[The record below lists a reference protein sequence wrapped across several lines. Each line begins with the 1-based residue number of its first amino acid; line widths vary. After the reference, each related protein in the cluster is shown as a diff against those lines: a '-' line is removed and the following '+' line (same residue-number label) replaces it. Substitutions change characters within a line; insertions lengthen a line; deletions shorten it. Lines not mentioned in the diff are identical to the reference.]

1 MQKPMIT
8 KIDKHPPTSEF
19 RLPLTT
25 PMSTNRKANL
35 KKSPQLPLCRTLEPS
50 RTSYRVSD
58 NTLWH
63 IEGFPI
69 SLVSRDYFSY
79 RHGSI
84 PAKSELKSS
93 AIQAAED
100 ASEKEKVWKV
110 SFRRNK
116 SKEHFELYTAKKQR
130 CSNLQP
136 SQSSECAKGSRL
148 DQKDKWKYA
157 E

>member
-1 MQKPMIT
+1 MSF
-8 KIDKHPPTSEF
+8 DYLSPP
-19 RLPLTT
+19 

-35 KKSPQLPLCRTLEPS
+35 KKSPQLSLCRTLEPS

-58 NTLWH
+58 NTLRH
-63 IEGFPI
+63 IESFPI

-100 ASEKEKVWKV
+100 ASDQEKVWKV

-116 SKEHFELYTAKKQR
+116 SKGHFELYTAKTTAMLR
-130 CSNLQP
+130 VSDLQP

-148 DQKDKWKYA
+148 DQKDKGS
-157 E
+157 ER